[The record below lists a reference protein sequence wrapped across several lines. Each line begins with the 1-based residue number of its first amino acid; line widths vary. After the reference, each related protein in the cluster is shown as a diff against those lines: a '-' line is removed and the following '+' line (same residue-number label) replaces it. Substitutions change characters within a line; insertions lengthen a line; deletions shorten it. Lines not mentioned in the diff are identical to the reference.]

1 MSQKISGLSTGDFSL
16 THMFEVLRD
25 DESGISRGTDHHHP
39 TAGSMVSVVSQGE
52 GRPSCHWFT
61 GTPDPRRSVFK
72 PFIFTNNVK
81 ISPHIQSPRLPED
94 TDPAKVVPRF
104 ASKVNRTHLLY
115 RRQQQAMAK
124 GGSTI
129 WDTLRQV
136 EEKCVQET
144 EVCLENFDPE
154 RLSEMDDLFKDC
166 VDSELK
172 FYK

>member
-1 MSQKISGLSTGDFSL
+1 M
-16 THMFEVLRD
+16 
-25 DESGISRGTDHHHP
+25 
-39 TAGSMVSVVSQGE
+39 
-52 GRPSCHWFT
+52 
-61 GTPDPRRSVFK
+61 
-72 PFIFTNNVK
+72 
-81 ISPHIQSPRLPED
+81 
-94 TDPAKVVPRF
+94 VPRF
-104 ASKVNRTHLLY
+104 ATKVNRTHLLY

-124 GGSTI
+124 GDNTI

-144 EVCLENFDPE
+144 EACLENFDPE